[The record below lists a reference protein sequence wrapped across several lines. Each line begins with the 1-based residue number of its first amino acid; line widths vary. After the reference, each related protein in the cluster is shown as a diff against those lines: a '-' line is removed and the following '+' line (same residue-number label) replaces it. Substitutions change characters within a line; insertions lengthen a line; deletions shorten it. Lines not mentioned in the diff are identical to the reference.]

1 MHDLVIRGGFLVDG
15 TGEPGRLADVAVAD
29 GVIAAVVD
37 AGAGSETGPETGPD
51 IGPARRVVDAAGRLV
66 TPGWVDIHTHYDGQA
81 SWDPFLTPSSW
92 HGVTTVVMGNCGVGF
107 APAAPDR
114 HEWLIEL
121 MEGVEDIPGSALTE
135 GITWEWE
142 SFEDYLDALD
152 GRHYAIDLGTQVAH
166 GPVRGYVMGDRG
178 AANESATEADI
189 EAMALIVE
197 RGLRAGAL
205 GFSTSRTP
213 IHRSKSGE
221 LVPGTHATSD
231 ELFGI
236 ADALARAGHG
246 VFQFAPDHALV
257 PRDEW
262 PWMRELARRTGR
274 TVSVNLNQ
282 PDDAPDVWRE
292 VLGLLDE
299 AQADGLPI
307 VAQVA
312 GRVVG
317 LLMCLEGSFNPL
329 SFHPAYAPLADLP
342 LADRV
347 QALADP
353 DTRRQFAAA
362 PAEGGALY
370 QMLVLDRLDKYWP
383 AADGDIDYEPP
394 AEASIAAIAA
404 ATRQSPTDLVI
415 DQLIANGGHG
425 IILTPFFN
433 YAYGDLSFTYE
444 AHRHPGT
451 RMGLADAGAH
461 CGVVC
466 DGGTPTFMLT
476 HWTRDRTRGPRLPL
490 EHVVRRQTRET
501 AELYGLTDRGAVLPG
516 LRADLNVIDYER
528 LTFGAARMAH
538 DLPAGARRLVQKAK
552 GYDAT
557 FVAGV
562 QIVDHDEFTGELPGR
577 LLRGPR

>member
-15 TGEPGRLADVAVAD
+15 TGRPGRLADIAVDD
-29 GVIAAVVD
+29 GVITAVID
-37 AGAGSETGPETGPD
+37 ADSGDD
-51 IGPARRVVDAAGRLV
+51 IGGARRVVDATGRLV

-135 GITWEWE
+135 GISWEWE
-142 SFEDYLDALD
+142 SFEEYLDALEA
-152 GRHYAIDLGTQVAH
+152 RPYVIDIGAQVAH

-178 AANESATEADI
+178 AANEPATDDDI
-189 EAMALIVE
+189 AAMADIVE

-213 IHRSKSGE
+213 IHKSKSGE

-262 PWMRELARRTGR
+262 PWMKELARRTGR

-282 PDDAPDVWRE
+282 PDDAPDLWRE
-292 VLGLLDE
+292 VLALLDE
-299 AQADGLPI
+299 AQEEGLPI

-329 SFHPAYAPLADLP
+329 AFHPAYAPIADLP
-342 LADRV
+342 LAGRAA
-347 QALADP
+347 ALADP
-353 DTRRQFAAA
+353 ELRDRFATV
-362 PAEGGALY
+362 PAEGGELY
-370 QMLVLDRLDKYWP
+370 TMLVLERLDKFW
-383 AADGDIDYEPP
+383 AVEDGDIDYEPS
-394 AEASIAAIAA
+394 ADESIAAVAA
-404 ATRQSPTDLVI
+404 RTGVAPTELMI
-415 DQLIANGGHG
+415 DHLISNGGNG

-444 AHRHPGT
+444 VHQHPGT

-476 HWTRDRTRGPRLPL
+476 HWTRDRTRGPKLEL
-490 EHVVRRQTRET
+490 EHVVRRQTRDT
-501 AELYGLTDRGAVLPG
+501 AELYGLTDRGAVVPG
-516 LRADLNVIDYER
+516 LRADLNIIDYDH

-552 GYDAT
+552 GYVAT

-562 QIVDHDEFTGELPGR
+562 QIVDHDEFTGELPGQ
-577 LLRGPR
+577 LIRGPR

>member
-1 MHDLVIRGGFLVDG
+1 MHDLVIRAGLVVDG
-15 TGEPGRLADVAVAD
+15 TGAPARHAHVVVDD
-29 GVIAAVVD
+29 GLITAVVD
-37 AGAGSETGPETGPD
+37 AGSGD
-51 IGPARRVVDAAGRLV
+51 DVGPARRVVDADGRLV
-66 TPGWVDIHTHYDGQA
+66 TPGWVDVHTHYDGQA

-114 HEWLIEL
+114 HDWLIEL
-121 MEGVEDIPGSALTE
+121 MEGVEDIPGSALAE

-142 SFEDYLDALD
+142 SFEEYLDALD
-152 GRHYAIDLGTQVAH
+152 ARQYAIDVGAQVAH

-178 AANESATEADI
+178 AANEAPTAQDI
-189 EAMALIVE
+189 AAMSEIVE

-262 PWMRELARRTGR
+262 PWMQELARRTGR

-282 PDDAPDVWRE
+282 PDEAPDLWRE
-292 VLGLLDE
+292 VLALLDE
-299 AQADGLPI
+299 ARADGLPI

-312 GRVVG
+312 GRNVG

-329 SFHPAYAPLADLP
+329 DFHPAYAPIAGLP
-342 LADRV
+342 LAERV
-347 QALADP
+347 AALRDP
-353 DTRRQFAAA
+353 ELRERL
-362 PAEGGALY
+362 AESPGPDSLFDKVVASR
-370 QMLVLDRLDKYWP
+370 LDRWWP
-383 AADGDIDYEPP
+383 VADGDIDYEPS
-394 AEASIAAIAA
+394 ADDSIAAVAVRTGRPPMELI
-404 ATRQSPTDLVI
+404 L
-415 DQLIANGGHG
+415 DQLTAHDGHG
-425 IILTPFFN
+425 MILTPFFN

-461 CGVVC
+461 CGVIC

-476 HWTRDRTRGPRLPL
+476 HWTRDRSRGPRLGL
-490 EHVVRRQTRET
+490 EHVVHRQTRQT
-501 AELYGLTDRGAVLPG
+501 AELYGLGDRGALRPG
-516 LRADLNVIDYER
+516 LRADINVIDYDR
-528 LTFGAARMAH
+528 LTFEPPRMAH
-538 DLPAGARRLVQKAK
+538 DLPGGARRLVQKAD

-562 QIVDHDEFTGELPGR
+562 QTVDHDEFTGDLPGR
-577 LLRGPR
+577 LVRGPR

>member
-15 TGEPGRLADVAVAD
+15 TGRPGRLADIAVDD
-29 GVIAAVVD
+29 GVITAVID
-37 AGAGSETGPETGPD
+37 ADSGDD
-51 IGPARRVVDAAGRLV
+51 IGGARRVVDATGRLV

-135 GITWEWE
+135 GISWEWE
-142 SFEDYLDALD
+142 SFEEYLDALET
-152 GRHYAIDLGTQVAH
+152 RPYVIDIGAQVAH

-178 AANESATEADI
+178 AANEPATDDDI
-189 EAMALIVE
+189 AAMADIVE

-213 IHRSKSGE
+213 IHKSKSGE

-262 PWMRELARRTGR
+262 PWMKELARRTGR

-282 PDDAPDVWRE
+282 PDDAPDLWRE
-292 VLGLLDE
+292 VLALLDE
-299 AQADGLPI
+299 AQEEGLPI

-329 SFHPAYAPLADLP
+329 AFHPAYAPIADLP
-342 LADRV
+342 LAERAA
-347 QALADP
+347 ALADP
-353 DTRRQFAAA
+353 ELRAQFATV

-370 QMLVLDRLDKYWP
+370 TMLVLDRLDKFW
-383 AADGDIDYEPP
+383 AVEDGDIDYEPS
-394 AEASIAAIAA
+394 ADESIAAVAA
-404 ATRQSPTDLVI
+404 RKGVAPTELMI
-415 DQLIANGGHG
+415 DHLISNGGNG

-444 AHRHPGT
+444 VHQHPGT

-476 HWTRDRTRGPRLPL
+476 HWTRDRTRGPKLAL
-490 EHVVRRQTRET
+490 EHVVRRQTRDT
-501 AELYGLTDRGAVLPG
+501 AELYGLTDRGAVVPG
-516 LRADLNVIDYER
+516 LRADLNIIDYDH

-562 QIVDHDEFTGELPGR
+562 QIVDHDEFTGELPGQ
-577 LLRGPR
+577 LIRGPR

>member
-15 TGEPGRLADVAVAD
+15 TGRPGRYADVAVDD
-29 GVIAAVVD
+29 GLVTEVVD
-37 AGAGSETGPETGPD
+37 AGSGDT
-51 IGPARRVVDAAGRLV
+51 IGGAARVVDATDRLV
-66 TPGWVDIHTHYDGQA
+66 TPGWVDVHTHYDGQA
-81 SWDPFLTPSSW
+81 SWDPYLTPSSW

-152 GRHYAIDLGTQVAH
+152 RRRYVIDIGAQVAH
-166 GPVRGYVMGDRG
+166 GPVRAYVMGDRG
-178 AANESATEADI
+178 AANEPATPDDI
-189 EAMALIVE
+189 GAMAGIVE

-257 PRDEW
+257 PVQEW
-262 PWMRELARRTGR
+262 PWMKELARRTGR

-282 PDDAPDVWRE
+282 PDDAPDLWRD
-292 VLGLLDE
+292 VLTLLDE
-299 AQADGLPI
+299 AAHEGLPI

-329 SFHPAYAPLADLP
+329 AFHPAYAAIADLP
-342 LADRV
+342 LAERAA
-347 QALADP
+347 ALRDP
-353 DTRRQFAAA
+353 DLRARFAAA
-362 PAEGGALY
+362 PDEGGELY
-370 QMLVLDRLDKYWP
+370 RMLVLDRMDRYW
-383 AADGDIDYEPP
+383 AVEDGDIDYEPP
-394 AEASIAAIAA
+394 ADASIAAVAA
-404 ATRQSPTDLVI
+404 ATRRPPTDLMI
-415 DQLIANGGHG
+415 DQLIANDGNG

-444 AHRHPGT
+444 VHRHPGT

-476 HWTRDRTRGPRLPL
+476 HWTRDRTRGPKLPL
-490 EHVVRRQTRET
+490 EHVVHRQTLQT
-501 AELYGLTDRGAVLPG
+501 ARLYGLGDRGAIRPG
-516 LRADLNVIDYER
+516 SRADLNVIDYDHLR
-528 LTFGAARMAH
+528 FGAARMAH
-538 DLPAGARRLVQKAK
+538 DLPAGARRLVQKAN

-562 QIVDHDEFTGELPGR
+562 QVVDHDEFTGALPGR
-577 LLRGPR
+577 LIRGPRG